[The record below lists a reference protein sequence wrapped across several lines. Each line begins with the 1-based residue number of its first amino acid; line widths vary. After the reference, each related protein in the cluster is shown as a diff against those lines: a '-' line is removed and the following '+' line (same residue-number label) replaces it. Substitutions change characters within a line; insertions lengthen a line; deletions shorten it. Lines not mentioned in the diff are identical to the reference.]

1 MTVAKS
7 AAGALLNGVHVEMG
21 QLLHR
26 ARTRA
31 PECVGQRAVRRH
43 RHAARE
49 PGRVYDSGVGLYCV

>member
-26 ARTRA
+26 ARKRA
-31 PECVGQRAVRRH
+31 TECVGQRAVRECACLGGSTVLRS
-43 RHAARE
+43 RCPFRSE
-49 PGRVYDSGVGLYCV
+49 S